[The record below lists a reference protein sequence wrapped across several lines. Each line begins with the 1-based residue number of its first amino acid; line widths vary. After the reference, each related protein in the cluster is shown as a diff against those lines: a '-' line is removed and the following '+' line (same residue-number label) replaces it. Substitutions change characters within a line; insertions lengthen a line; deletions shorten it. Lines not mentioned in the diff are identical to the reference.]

1 MLDSYDLSSVQ
12 KPFLQHSV
20 TPFSFIKNQLH
31 HSLSLSLTP
40 PLLSYF
46 PLSPSFPLYASP
58 SLSFSSPSYQI
69 PFNSLIDSIDGG
81 LDGDTPPVVSVLPGL
96 TKSSYLFS
104 QNQMENIVIGG
115 REEER
120 ERGKRESEGVKENM
134 KHTIHCM
141 FM

>member
-1 MLDSYDLSSVQ
+1 MRLAKVLDSYDLSSVQ
-12 KPFLQHSV
+12 KPFLQHPV

-31 HSLSLSLTP
+31 HFLSLSLSPPFSLTFPFPHLP
-40 PLLSYF
+40 PF
-46 PLSPSFPLYASP
+46 MPLHPYLFSPSS
-58 SLSFSSPSYQI
+58 QI

-104 QNQMENIVIGG
+104 QNQMENIVIGM

-120 ERGKRESEGVKENM
+120 KRNEGEVKE
-134 KHTIHCM
+134 
-141 FM
+141 